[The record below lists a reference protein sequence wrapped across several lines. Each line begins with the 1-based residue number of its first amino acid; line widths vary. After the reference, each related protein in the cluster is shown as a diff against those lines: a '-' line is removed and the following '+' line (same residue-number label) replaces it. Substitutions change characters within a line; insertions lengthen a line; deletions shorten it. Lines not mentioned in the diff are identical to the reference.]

1 MKPHKILHLFLLL
14 ASLSLLFPSLFSEEA
29 IKRGAYPEK
38 IDLSTA
44 VELALGR
51 NFTIRVE
58 EFGPKIASESL
69 KQSKGRFDPVFET
82 RYIASEDDN
91 PQSVDPF
98 TNLPDSFTVKDDLL
112 SIGFEGLL
120 PWGTTYQFEFE
131 SDNRRGSFNDFED
144 AFSTFAGFTFTQP
157 LLRNFG
163 LKSNRSQ
170 IRVARRDYRISE
182 WSFRQSLI
190 DVITDTVFAYNDLYF
205 ARQNLKVAE
214 RSRDLAERLYSDNL
228 KRVEAGFMAPLD
240 IVVAEARVAIRDERL
255 IRAKRVFLNRKN
267 LFKQLITDEI
277 GDLPKLDISIEA
289 PPTPAPPDID
299 VDRDYAFAL
308 KNRPDYRQAV
318 LGLEKREIEQMR
330 DRNLAL
336 PTLDF
341 IGRYGLRG
349 LDDTLGSSLGILR
362 SETNQ
367 AYTVGAFF
375 RIPITNREGRFRRT
389 AATLAFNRSE
399 LDLKRFEQFIL
410 VEIDNAARRIETDR
424 LRIKAAARAR
434 ELTARSL
441 EAEEKKLRVGT
452 STTFF
457 VLELQEDLENA
468 AISEIATIT
477 DYNKAVAEYYR
488 QLGSTLDVFNVKTA
502 KIGD

>member
-1 MKPHKILHLFLLL
+1 
-14 ASLSLLFPSLFSEEA
+14 
-29 IKRGAYPEK
+29 
-38 IDLSTA
+38 
-44 VELALGR
+44 
-51 NFTIRVE
+51 
-58 EFGPKIASESL
+58 
-69 KQSKGRFDPVFET
+69 
-82 RYIASEDDN
+82 
-91 PQSVDPF
+91 
-98 TNLPDSFTVKDDLL
+98 
-112 SIGFEGLL
+112 
-120 PWGTTYQFEFE
+120 
-131 SDNRRGSFNDFED
+131 
-144 AFSTFAGFTFTQP
+144 
-157 LLRNFG
+157 
-163 LKSNRSQ
+163 
-170 IRVARRDYRISE
+170 
-182 WSFRQSLI
+182 
-190 DVITDTVFAYNDLYF
+190 
-205 ARQNLKVAE
+205 
-214 RSRDLAERLYSDNL
+214 
-228 KRVEAGFMAPLD
+228 MAPHLVD

-255 IRAKRVFLNRKN
+255 IRAKRIFLNRKN

-289 PPTPAPPDID
+289 PATPAPPDID

-367 AYTVGAFF
+367 AYTVGALF
-375 RIPITNREGRFRRT
+375 RVPITNREGRSRRT

-399 LDLKRFEQFIL
+399 IDLKRFEQFIL

-434 ELTARSL
+434 ELTALSL

-477 DYNKAVAEYYR
+477 DYNKAIAEYYR
-488 QLGSTLDVFNVKTA
+488 QLGSTSTSST
-502 KIGD
+502 